1 MREVIAT
8 VQSTPTSVS
17 RRSQDRNE
25 DDEDEE
31 DEEDDDDDVVM
42 RERREEKKK
51 WEAIKKAQI
60 GRSDNHEGFFFLIL
74 YIRWRNY
81 TRHGT

>member
-17 RRSQDRNE
+17 RRSRDRHE

-31 DEEDDDDDVVM
+31 DEEDDDDVVM

-60 GRSDNHEGFFFLIL
+60 GRSDNHEGFFFIL
-74 YIRWRNY
+74 YIR
-81 TRHGT
+81 